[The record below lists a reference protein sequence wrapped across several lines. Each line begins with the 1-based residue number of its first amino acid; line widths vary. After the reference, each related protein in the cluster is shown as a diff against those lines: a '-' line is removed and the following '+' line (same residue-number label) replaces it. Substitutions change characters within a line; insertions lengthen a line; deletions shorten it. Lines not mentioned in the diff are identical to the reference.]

1 MADSS
6 EIMGQYVFSNMW
18 WYSHMWLCLSIPIAS
33 TAMPFV
39 QHILPWNM
47 DVTLWYTSII
57 LAEVMFVLCIVLH
70 KVVFLWTVRLSL
82 FYQNCLFL
90 LVVRFFCRQ
99 FWFQLKSTICS
110 ISCCNLWT
118 GPVDSQHAYAGLA
131 DNIHT
136 GGDSALG
143 SCRSMTDKHS
153 NRQKETCSSNT
164 LSTYTLYTV

>member
-1 MADSS
+1 MIFTHVALPFNPHRQYSYAIRTTHFAMKYGCNFVIHKYNSS
-6 EIMGQYVFSNMW
+6 RGDVCSLYRVAQSCILVDCSTFS
-18 WYSHMWLCLSIPIAS
+18 
-33 TAMPFV
+33 F
-39 QHILPWNM
+39 
-47 DVTLWYTSII
+47 
-57 LAEVMFVLCIVLH
+57 
-70 KVVFLWTVRLSL
+70 

-143 SCRSMTDKHS
+143 AAAEVWQINILTGKRKHARRILSHHIHCTQCSWSNDKLV
-153 NRQKETCSSNT
+153 Q
-164 LSTYTLYTV
+164 